1 MAGNYRGLRISESLV
16 ERAGERRSPGEHS
29 TWAAEDQIEAAKD
42 KEELLSL
49 AMKMERFARFGRHLL
64 FDYRQARALQQE
76 PGLATF
82 SPVVVLGVHSRYR
95 YDRRVGS
102 GG

>member
-49 AMKMERFARFGRHLL
+49 AMKMERFVRFGRHLL
-64 FDYRQARALQQE
+64 FDYRQARLFSKNQAL
-76 PGLATF
+76 
-82 SPVVVLGVHSRYR
+82 
-95 YDRRVGS
+95 
-102 GG
+102 